1 MIYTIYKTARALR
14 SMSADDLDGLQVELE
29 DGEWDTVGNLVS
41 LGGGDEYFSTNSGT
55 VRIGWD
61 AEGGFYVEG
70 V

>member
-14 SMSADDLDGLQVELE
+14 LMSADDLDGLQVELE
-29 DGEWDTVGNLVS
+29 DGEWDTVGSLVS
-41 LGGGDEYFSTNSGT
+41 LGGGDEFFATNSGT

-61 AEGGFYVEG
+61 EEGGFYVRG

>member
-14 SMSADDLDGLQVELE
+14 LMSADDLDGLQVELE

-41 LGGGDEYFSTNSGT
+41 LGGGDEFFATNSGT

-61 AEGGFYVEG
+61 EEGGFYVQC

>member
-14 SMSADDLDGLQVELE
+14 LMSADELDGLQVELE
-29 DGEWDTVGNLVS
+29 GGEWDTVGNLVS
-41 LGGGDEYFSTNSGT
+41 LGGGDEFFATNSGT

-61 AEGGFYVEG
+61 EEGGFYVQG